1 MNLAAEQTG
10 QVDLRQSVITAASC
24 LLAAILVFW
33 LHCNNPWWAVISAWV
48 ISSSDFHASL
58 TKSLLRVAG
67 TLAGYWVGLI
77 SISLTEDG
85 PFLRAVAMF
94 VIGVTGTYM
103 RYRSRFSYAWI
114 IGSVTALLL
123 MCIELDKPGSVYEMG
138 RYRLYEIISGVIAA
152 SLCQRLVGP
161 LLGFEFGTRK
171 AGPKAEKPAT
181 IVADDVQLRTIALV
195 GGLLPLITLL
205 VWSRFDLP
213 SLSQIILTT
222 FVTLDRDVAAARVR
236 FTQRILGCLIGGG
249 IGLMVVDLAVSSL
262 FIWSII
268 LFGGIF
274 VFSRLHLSK
283 SPWAYV
289 GTQGGVA
296 FILAM
301 VTGNNPPDT
310 IVPVIGRMAG
320 MISGVVI
327 IAGLCVILRLW
338 QERLNPA

>member
-1 MNLAAEQTG
+1 MNLTAEQTG
-10 QVDLRQSVITAASC
+10 QVDLRHSVITAASC

-33 LHCNNPWWAVISAWV
+33 LHCDNPWWAVISAWV
-48 ISSSDFHASL
+48 ISSSDFQASL

-77 SISLTEDG
+77 SISFTEDG

-123 MCIELDKPGSVYEMG
+123 MCIEIANPGSAYEMG

-161 LLGFEFGTRK
+161 LLGFEFGTHK
-171 AGPKAEKPAT
+171 AEPKAEKPST
-181 IVADDVQLRTIALV
+181 IFADDVQLRTIALV

-222 FVTLDRDVAAARVR
+222 FVTLDRDVATARVR

-296 FILAM
+296 FILTM
-301 VTGNNPPDT
+301 VTGNDPPDT
-310 IVPVIGRMAG
+310 IVPVVGRMAG

-338 QERLNPA
+338 QERLNPV